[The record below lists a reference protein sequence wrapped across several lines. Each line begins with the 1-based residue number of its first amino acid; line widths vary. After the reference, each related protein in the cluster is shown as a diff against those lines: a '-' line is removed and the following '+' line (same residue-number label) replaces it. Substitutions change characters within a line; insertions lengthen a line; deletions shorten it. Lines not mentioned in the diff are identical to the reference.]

1 MTYQINY
8 AYTSHIG
15 KVRANNEDNFWCCGD
30 TLPTLNQ
37 GTEGIL
43 KGKVSLKAVPALA
56 VFDGMGGESCGEMA
70 AGLAAEEF
78 GRYYEANKR
87 VLKKKS
93 EAFFDGI
100 CASMNREVC
109 RYGEE
114 NRIHSLGTTAAMVL
128 FGPDSAYVGNLG
140 DSRVYYC
147 EDGKL
152 RQISTDHVAGK
163 SLFGKAPLTQY
174 LGVTDEN
181 MALDPSVRKLEYKPG
196 SRYLLCSDG
205 MTDMLTDGEIADIL
219 SRESP
224 AEETVQLLL
233 ERTLK
238 KGGRDNVTIVLC
250 EVVNREEKSFHT
262 WIRDLKRNRGEGEGN
277 EKQNG

>member
-15 KVRANNEDNFWCCGD
+15 KVRANNEDNFWCCGNM
-30 TLPTLNQ
+30 LPPQNQ
-37 GTEGIL
+37 GTKGIFA
-43 KGKVSLKAVPALA
+43 GKISQKTFPAVA

-70 AGLAAEEF
+70 AGLAAREF
-78 GRYYEANKR
+78 GRYYETNKR
-87 VLKKKS
+87 AFKKQVS
-93 EAFFDGI
+93 GFFNGI

-114 NRIHSLGTTAAMVL
+114 NRIRSLGTTVAMVL
-128 FGPDSAYVGNLG
+128 FGHNSAYVGNLG

-147 EDGKL
+147 EEGKL

-174 LGVTDEN
+174 LGVPDES
-181 MALDPSVRKLEYKPG
+181 MVLDPSVIKLEYKPN

-205 MTDMLTDGEIADIL
+205 MTDMLTDEEIADIL
-219 SRESP
+219 NRDTTV
-224 AEETVQLLL
+224 EETVKLLL
-233 ERTLK
+233 KCTLE

-250 EVVNREEKSFHT
+250 EVVDQEEKSFAA
-262 WIRDLKRNRGEGEGN
+262 WIRNLKRNKGEGDGN